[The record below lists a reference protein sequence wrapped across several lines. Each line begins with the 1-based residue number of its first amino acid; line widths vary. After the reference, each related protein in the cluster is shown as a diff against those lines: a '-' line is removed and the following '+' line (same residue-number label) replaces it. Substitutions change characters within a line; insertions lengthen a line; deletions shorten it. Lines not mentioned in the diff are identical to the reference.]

1 MMTRAYPRPREA
13 GERWIGPKDRDGE
26 GEEGLCPASYPA
38 EGRARDCGLPVVR
51 RLLSFEGR
59 RAVRRENGP

>member
-1 MMTRAYPRPREA
+1 MMKRAYPRPREA

-38 EGRARDCGLPVVR
+38 EGRARDCELRPPPPELVDEA
-51 RLLSFEGR
+51 EGR
-59 RAVRRENGP
+59 EA